1 MYCRSGNRAGVA
13 VGMVEDWGY
22 TNVHN
27 IGGYES
33 IMDQCGDCGSGN
45 LFFQCIVHL

>member
-22 TNVHN
+22 TNVYN

-33 IMDQCGDCGSGN
+33 IMDQCGDCGSSN
-45 LFFQCIVHL
+45 